1 MRFVIK
7 RTLIVSLIL
16 CSIALLAGWWGY
28 RLSLRSAIDRLAGE
42 ATLLAEHSGRSLV
55 DIDVALDEVV
65 TQIETDWAN
74 GRPPAADLPALLHDK
89 AGRLPQVTGLQVVDA
104 GRRVIAD
111 HIGGERSG
119 QPIGDRHYFTAFE
132 AGRDPRLM
140 YFGDPVRGQVTGKAF
155 ATASFALLT
164 PQGDFGGV
172 VSATFDPFY
181 YRKAY
186 EELELPVRRHD
197 VALVDEQGVILAS
210 SSDFAA
216 SVELTGDAAGGRA
229 GFQPA
234 ASSGGY
240 LRLDLPAS
248 GADYIAYL
256 VRVPTFPLYAFVGV
270 KESVALAA
278 WRSLAAGLVL
288 AWLIGTLGSAAAFAS
303 IWRREQQR
311 EQAFAQLERASRSA
325 RDALERAEAASAAKS
340 RFLAHMSHELRTP
353 LNAILGF
360 SEVIRDRMID
370 SDAARDSEY
379 AGLIHKSG
387 SHLLQII
394 NDLLD
399 LSKIEVGKVP
409 LRRQLLDVH
418 DLLENVGY
426 LTSRD
431 FVDHDVQITTS
442 APANCPQLYAD
453 QRAAKQML
461 VNLLSNAA
469 KFSHAGGEVQLRAAA
484 RPDGGITLTVQDW
497 GRGIPPDKLALL
509 YEPFAAAGGETAE
522 EGQGTGLGLPL
533 VKSLIE
539 QHGGSIA
546 VDSHQ
551 GVGTTVTLSF
561 PAPPADVVAT
571 ASPPPLRAVGGGGS

>member
-7 RTLIVSLIL
+7 RTLVVSLVL
-16 CSIALLAGWWGY
+16 CGVALLAGWWGY

-42 ATLLAEHSGRSLV
+42 ATLLAEHTGRSLV
-55 DIDVALDEVV
+55 GIDVALSELVA
-65 TQIETDWAN
+65 QIEADWRN
-74 GRPPAADLPALLHDK
+74 GRPPDSRLHEMLRGK
-89 AGRLPQVTGLQVVDA
+89 VGRLPQVTGIQVVD
-104 GRRVIAD
+104 GERHVIAD
-111 HIGGERSG
+111 QISSKRSG
-119 QPIGDRHYFTAFE
+119 LPIGDRTYFTAFE
-132 AGRDPRLM
+132 EGRDPRLM

-155 ATASFALLT
+155 ATASYAVLT
-164 PQGDFGGV
+164 PANAFGGV

-181 YRKAY
+181 YRRTY
-186 EELELPVRRHD
+186 QELDLPVRRHD

-216 SVELTGDAAGGRA
+216 SVEVSADMASGSGS
-229 GFQPA
+229 FQPA

-240 LRLDLPAS
+240 LRLNLPSS
-248 GADYIAYL
+248 GDDYIAYL

-270 KESVALAA
+270 KEAIALAD
-278 WRSLAAGLVL
+278 WRSLAAGLAL

-303 IWRREQQR
+303 IWRRDQQR
-311 EQAFAQLERASRSA
+311 EMAFAAVEQASRSA
-325 RDALERAEAASAAKS
+325 SDALERAEAANAAKS

-418 DLLENVGY
+418 DLLENAGY

-431 FVDHDVQITTS
+431 FVDHEVEITTA
-442 APANCPQLYAD
+442 APANCPPLYAD

-469 KFSHAGGEVQLRAAA
+469 KFSHPGGEVQLRAAA
-484 RPDGGITLTVQDW
+484 RSDGGVTLTVQDW

-509 YEPFAAAGGETAE
+509 YEPFAVAGGDTAD

-533 VKSLIE
+533 VKSLVE

-546 VDSHQ
+546 VDSRQ

-561 PAPPADVVAT
+561 PAPPADVVAA
-571 ASPPPLRAVGGGGS
+571 ASPPPLRVVGGGS